1 MPPEADVMRRPQ
13 ANFDALLQRIRTDYV
28 ETPGLR
34 LTLAQAQRLWD
45 LDRNACL
52 VVLAALVDDHFL
64 RREPDG
70 RYVRAESSAAS
81 GSVA

>member
-1 MPPEADVMRRPQ
+1 MRRPQ
-13 ANFDALLQRIRTDYV
+13 ADFEALLQRIRAEYAK
-28 ETPGLR
+28 TPGLS

-52 VVLAALVDDHFL
+52 VVLTALVDDQFL

-70 RYVRAESSAAS
+70 RYVRVESSAAS